1 MPYPNELGVGPLVEN
16 PSSLSLPEDFSPSP
30 LHHPPHKVVEEQNN
44 YEPGLLCL
52 HPCSLGAWLPSVQ
65 SDKIRSRSNPA
76 NSNILNAF
84 SKMKTPTYNFRSLF
98 SRLGPSKPTTT
109 TTTTAITA
117 SKPPAPKKSRS
128 LFSIIKLFYS
138 SRPKHHHAKIRINM
152 DTNLPRVFIT
162 ADTNDFDP
170 IEIAQWQAEGYE
182 VEYIPRADSHTFE
195 LLGDTLESNEK
206 YCIIAY
212 GAAATLALEYALYPV
227 GNLVALIAYYPTGL
241 PSTFPSDDYP
251 KRIRHIFVHVPDAQ
265 PFNYDITKK
274 VPLLKYQLYQNTKQ
288 GFAEKMTINYN
299 PIAHGLAH
307 TRSLAIVREVLGP
320 NVDLEEIWG
329 EHLLASF
336 VAKKANRTLDSMVKE
351 PYVNHI
357 PTLTGG
363 NGYAE
368 LHRFY
373 NEYFIPNNPPSLSLR
388 QISRTV
394 GVDRVV
400 DEMICR
406 FEHTTEIS
414 WMLPGVKPTGHTVEI
429 PIVIIA
435 CIKAQKV
442 FAEHVYWDQAS
453 VLKQIGLV
461 DFTGLP
467 VSGPESAWKLED
479 RESVAGNFMLGGWDD
494 TLTNDGSATVTEEVT
509 GGRGLP

>member
-1 MPYPNELGVGPLVEN
+1 
-16 PSSLSLPEDFSPSP
+16 
-30 LHHPPHKVVEEQNN
+30 
-44 YEPGLLCL
+44 
-52 HPCSLGAWLPSVQ
+52 
-65 SDKIRSRSNPA
+65 
-76 NSNILNAF
+76 
-84 SKMKTPTYNFRSLF
+84 
-98 SRLGPSKPTTT
+98 
-109 TTTTAITA
+109 
-117 SKPPAPKKSRS
+117 
-128 LFSIIKLFYS
+128 
-138 SRPKHHHAKIRINM
+138 M
-152 DTNLPRVFIT
+152 DTDLPRIFIT
-162 ADTNDFDP
+162 ADTNEFDP
-170 IEIAQWQAEGYE
+170 AELAQWKSEGYE
-182 VEYIPRADSHTFE
+182 VEYIARADSHTFE
-195 LLGDTLESNEK
+195 LLGDSLESSEK

-227 GNLVALIAYYPTGL
+227 GNLAALICYYPTGL

-251 KRIRHIFVHVPDAQ
+251 KRIRHIFIHIPDAQ
-265 PFNYDITKK
+265 PFNFDITRK
-274 VPLLKYQLYQNTKQ
+274 VPSLKYQLYQNAKP

-299 PIAHGLAH
+299 PIAQGLAH
-307 TRSLAIVREVLGP
+307 TRTLAVVREVLGP
-320 NVDLEEIWG
+320 RVDLEEIWG

-388 QISRTV
+388 QITRTV

-406 FEHTTEIS
+406 FEHTTEVS
-414 WMLPGVKPTGHTVEI
+414 WMLPGVKPTGRKIEI

-435 CIKAQKV
+435 CIKAGKV
-442 FAEHVYWDQAS
+442 LTEHVYWDQAS
-453 VLKQIGLV
+453 VLKQIGVV

-467 VSGPESAWKLED
+467 VAGPESAWKVED
-479 RESVAGNFMLGGWDD
+479 RESVAGNSMLRGWDE
-494 TLTNDGSATVTEEVT
+494 TLTNDGSATATEGVADAE
-509 GGRGLP
+509 GRSLQ